1 MITPI
6 IHINGS
12 APANLKDSYDN
23 AMYSLRDFT
32 AAWERVEFNSRDYYV
47 HEDPNA
53 FKEAQLERA
62 EMSENIRLVG
72 EYINTIRESLDG
84 QSA

>member
-1 MITPI
+1 MTTPI

-23 AMYSLRDFT
+23 AVYFLRDFT
-32 AAWERVEFNSRDYYV
+32 AAWESIEFNSRDYYT

-62 EMSENIRLVG
+62 EMAENIRLVG
-72 EYINTIRESLDG
+72 EYLNTIRESLDE